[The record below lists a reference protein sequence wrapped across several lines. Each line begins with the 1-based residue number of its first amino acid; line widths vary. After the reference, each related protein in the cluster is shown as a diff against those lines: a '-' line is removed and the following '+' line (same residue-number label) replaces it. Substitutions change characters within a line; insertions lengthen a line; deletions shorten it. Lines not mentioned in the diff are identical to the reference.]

1 MSNEK
6 KFGMQYCLYE
16 TFLYISI
23 SGEGIPAH
31 RIVNYAA
38 KLIESYIE
46 KLFASVQYLHMS
58 LKFKYYYYRFLYN
71 YLCKAATVLNVGDLI

>member
-1 MSNEK
+1 MSHEK
-6 KFGMQYCLYE
+6 RFGKQYCLYE

-38 KLIESYIE
+38 KLMESYIE
-46 KLFASVQYLHMS
+46 KLFALV
-58 LKFKYYYYRFLYN
+58 
-71 YLCKAATVLNVGDLI
+71 